1 MFFKSIRFKLAITYT
16 TILILSFIIFGVISY
31 LSISTIMLDNLDS
44 SLKIEIDWIKNNITP
59 LDKKKRAKNNNMPF
73 VFTPPKPQPK
83 NTKRNKIKLI
93 DSTQNVPKDTI
104 ETIESDITWNKIFE
118 HVLWNSKNNFI
129 LITDTTGE
137 TIYKSENLKN
147 DSLYYFGE
155 LTNEITFYWS
165 SNSQNKSMRVATAKT
180 DKMIIMIGYPFD
192 EISNILNE
200 LFFILAIIIPT
211 SFVISIVIGWYLA
224 RRSLKPVDQIA
235 RTARQISSLNLNKRI
250 PSNEIDDEI
259 GRLITTFNEMIDRL
273 QISFEQIKQFSA
285 NASHELRTPLT
296 ILRGEIEIAL
306 KSNKT
311 NEDHINTLNSLL
323 EEVIRMSSIT
333 DSLFTLTKSDLG
345 QIEFIPEKVQLDNLV
360 MEIYEDSEH
369 LTKKNNITVLL
380 NRLDEATIIGD
391 KTKLRQLFFNL
402 IDNAIKYNYENGSV
416 EITLTKEK
424 DSANIAI
431 SDTGIGIPKESLSKI
446 FERFYRVD
454 KARSREAGGSG
465 LGLSLSKW
473 IVDLHKGSINVKS
486 EHGKGATFTVKL
498 PVI

>member
-1 MFFKSIRFKLAITYT
+1 
-16 TILILSFIIFGVISY
+16 
-31 LSISTIMLDNLDS
+31 MLDNLDS